1 MRTERKPLV
10 VCAKTVLI
18 GHHTSGVRR
27 EFYRD
32 EEDLTKHRAK
42 DPGEI
47 LRKQLL
53 DSGVDE
59 DLLKQITKKHVLK
72 LKKLLKGLKML
83 KIRSLKL

>member
-1 MRTERKPLV
+1 MV

-47 LRKQLL
+47 LRKHLL
-53 DSGVDE
+53 ETGADE
-59 DLLKQITKKHVLK
+59 DLLKQITKKPVLK
-72 LKKLLKGLKML
+72 PKKLLKKLKMP
-83 KIRSLKL
+83 KIQSPRL